1 MPHSNYSNCHPTC
14 IIGFTAAGEVLNC
27 NTYDVGLA
35 AAVGLEAD
43 KLFILHRD
51 EVSKLDLPAWLP
63 LSDAQSMLL
72 ERVEVG
78 ERCWCHV
85 RGIGTGGEVRKG
97 ERASCSACCRRGSNK
112 VWRNC

>member
-1 MPHSNYSNCHPTC
+1 M
-14 IIGFTAAGEVLNC
+14 LNC

-43 KLFILHRD
+43 KIFILHRE
-51 EVSKLDLPAWLP
+51 EVAKLDLPAWLP

-78 ERCWCHV
+78 QAVCV
-85 RGIGTGGEVRKG
+85 MRGKWGRGRGHEGGGEG
-97 ERASCSACCRRGSNK
+97 NTQSMLLERVAVG
-112 VWRNC
+112 WRC

>member
-1 MPHSNYSNCHPTC
+1 M
-14 IIGFTAAGEVLNC
+14 LNC

-43 KLFILHRD
+43 KIFILHRE
-51 EVSKLDLPAWLP
+51 EVAKLDLPAWLP

-78 ERCWCHV
+78 RAAGVMGLIW
-85 RGIGTGGEVRKG
+85 GGKEDR
-97 ERASCSACCRRGSNK
+97 
-112 VWRNC
+112 W